1 MFNDNCKKIKHSLW
15 KSFFLVY
22 HQFLNLPASFNLLF
36 LLLVL
41 EKPIKESVYRL
52 SPNLI
57 YVVKEI

>member
-1 MFNDNCKKIKHSLW
+1 MLNDNYKKIKQSLW
-15 KSFFLVY
+15 KLLFLVY
-22 HQFLNLPASFNLLF
+22 HQLLNLPASFNLLF

-52 SPNLI
+52 SPNFI